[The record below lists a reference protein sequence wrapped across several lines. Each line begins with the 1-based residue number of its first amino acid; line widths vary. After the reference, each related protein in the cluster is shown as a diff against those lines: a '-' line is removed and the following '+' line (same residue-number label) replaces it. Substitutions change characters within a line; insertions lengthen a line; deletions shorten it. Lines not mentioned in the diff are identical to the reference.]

1 MSNAT
6 LPPAGWYADS
16 TAPGQERWWDGQ
28 GWTAHSRPQQ
38 VAHGHRSSSTVL
50 TCPRCGSDSTKSLR
64 AVRQQG
70 TSTGTGTSTGW
81 VAGDGTNPGHSV
93 TMTTRT
99 TSYTA
104 AAQAA
109 APPSKK
115 QNGVILVVLGIVVGA
130 FLGWAGWWFGT
141 SGTFGDVVV
150 NLGLA
155 AIIGIAII
163 LIGIVLTP
171 GDLAYN
177 RDVYPGL
184 YERWSRSWSCQRCGD
199 VFAI

>member
-16 TAPGQERWWDGQ
+16 TVPGQERWWDGQ
-28 GWTAHSRPQQ
+28 GWTEHSRPQQ
-38 VAHGHRSSSTVL
+38 VAHRRRPHSAAL
-50 TCPRCGSDSTKSLR
+50 ACPRCGSDNTKSLR
-64 AVRQQG
+64 AVREQG
-70 TSTGTGTSTGW
+70 TSLGTGTSTGW

-104 AAQAA
+104 AAQSA

-115 QNGVILVVLGIVVGA
+115 QNGLILVVLGVVVGA
-130 FLGWAGWWFGT
+130 FLSWAGWWFGT
-141 SGTFGDVVV
+141 SGTFGTTAV

-155 AIIGIAII
+155 GVIGITIV
-163 LIGIVLTP
+163 LVGIVLTP
-171 GDLAYN
+171 GDLVYN
-177 RDVYPGL
+177 RDVYPGAFD
-184 YERWSRSWSCQRCGD
+184 RWSRSWSCQRCGD
-199 VFAI
+199 VFTV

>member
-16 TAPGQERWWDGQ
+16 TVPGQERWWDGQ
-28 GWTAHSRPQQ
+28 GWTAHSRQQQ
-38 VAHGHRSSSTVL
+38 VVHGHPSRSAVL
-50 TCPRCGSDSTKSLR
+50 TCPRCGSNTTKSLR
-64 AVRQQG
+64 AVREQG
-70 TSTGTGTSTGW
+70 TSHGTGTSTGW
-81 VAGDGTNPGHSV
+81 VAGDGTDPGHSV

-104 AAQAA
+104 AAQSA

-115 QNGVILVVLGIVVGA
+115 QNGLILVVLGVIVGA

-141 SGTFGDVVV
+141 SGTFGNAVI

-155 AIIGIAII
+155 SVIGIAII
-163 LIGIVLTP
+163 LVGIVLTP
-171 GDLAYN
+171 GDLVYN
-177 RDVYPGL
+177 RDVYPGVFD
-184 YERWSRSWSCQRCGD
+184 RWSRSWSCQRCGH
-199 VFAI
+199 VFIV